1 MKPLVTTASALKEL
15 ATGLA
20 PSSISTSSS
29 LFSWEGAGAEYLL
42 TNKDRVDDQRVVIV
56 RDSFGHDPFVPDHLR
71 SDRRPVLSRM
81 AAFAERA
88 ATAGPLTLPRAWRQ
102 YKRNNLMAFFAVPGV
117 DSHVTRWIAEVLTG
131 DRSDV
136 VFWDSTTSDAK
147 TSLEEFDAAKP
158 SNPLRNDEWI
168 DAMSAA
174 AEHFA
179 VAEGPQPSDVEIA
192 LPELERAATRG
203 WTYAEWMDV
212 ISPDQ
217 RAFVLAPTDKSIRL
231 RGPAGSGKTLTLTL
245 KAVHELQKARDA
257 GEHLRILIV
266 THSWSLATEISASS
280 DALGFGPLPEID
292 VFPLVEIAGEISP
305 GGSSERSYKLIG
317 NDSFSG
323 KQAQLDEILDLLNDF
338 VAGDWVTY
346 RADVTPSLRD
356 RFDSAD
362 VDERLALAWDL
373 LIEFGS
379 VIGAAAIFPGA
390 GSESRYFNLERASWM
405 IPLSGRA
412 DMRVVFELYSR
423 YMESLDARGL
433 WTSDQV
439 LADLLNDL
447 QKHSWN
453 RARRTKG
460 YDLIFVDEFHLFN
473 PLERQVLHYL
483 SRDVS
488 VYPRIFMALDPRQ
501 SPSEAFIG
509 LASDDTRSSA
519 SGSASAEANDGLG
532 EITSIEL
539 NHVHRY
545 TPEILRLVK
554 HVHLEFPTLD
564 LGRDW
569 NIDFTSVESAR
580 KSGTLPTLVSSAS
593 RNGEE
598 TDIVRAVHGR
608 YQAGTMALA
617 IVDTRQWGRFS
628 ELASLI
634 DQSQK
639 FHVSTIAG
647 RGDIEGLGYRKR
659 GLVVGL
665 AEYLAG
671 LQFETVLVAGIPDL
685 NPGSRTPGEVTR
697 LLSLLYLGISRAEND
712 VRVFVNDDDGGVP
725 EVLQRAV
732 ANGLMNSQRG
742 SLV

>member
-1 MKPLVTTASALKEL
+1 MKALVTTASALKEL
-15 ATGLA
+15 ATGMA
-20 PSSISTSSS
+20 PSAISTSTA
-29 LFSWEGAGAEYLL
+29 LFSWEGVGAEFLL
-42 TNKDRVDDQRVVIV
+42 TSKVQLDDQRVIIV
-56 RDSFGHDPFVPDHLR
+56 RDSFTRDPFVPDHLK

-88 ATAGPLTLPRAWRQ
+88 RTAGPLNLPRAWNQ
-102 YKRNNLMAFFAVPGV
+102 YKHNNLMAFFAVPGV
-117 DSHVTRWIAEVLTG
+117 DKYVTRWVAEVVTG

-136 VFWDSTTSDAK
+136 IFWAATTSDEK
-147 TSLEEFDAAKP
+147 MSLADFDNAKP
-158 SNPLRNDEWI
+158 PNPLRNDDWN
-168 DAMSAA
+168 DAVAA
-174 AEHFA
+174 AARHFA
-179 VAEGPQPSDVEIA
+179 LANGPQPSDVEIA
-192 LPELERAATRG
+192 LSQLGRTVTRSS
-203 WTYAEWMDV
+203 TYDEWMRV
-212 ISPDQ
+212 IGADQ
-217 RAFVLAPTDKSIRL
+217 RAFVFAPTDKSIRL
-231 RGPAGSGKTLTLTL
+231 RGPAGSGKTLALTL
-245 KAVHELQKARDA
+245 KAVHELVKARDA
-257 GEHLRILIV
+257 DEPLRILIV
-266 THSWSLATEISASS
+266 THSWSLATEIADST
-280 DALGFGPLPEID
+280 DGLGLGPFPEID
-292 VFPLVEIAGEISP
+292 VFPLVEIATEISP
-305 GGSSERSYKLIG
+305 GGNNGSSYTLIG

-338 VAGDWVTY
+338 VTGDWVTY
-346 RADVTPSLRD
+346 KADVTPVLRD
-356 RFDSAD
+356 RFDSEE

-405 IPLSGRA
+405 LPLSGRA
-412 DMRVVFELYSR
+412 DMRVIYELYCR

-447 QKHSWN
+447 QKRSWD

-483 SRDVS
+483 SRDVT

-509 LASDDTRSSA
+509 LASEDTRSSA
-519 SGSASAEANDGLG
+519 SNDSSDGLG
-532 EITSIEL
+532 EVTSIEL
-539 NHVHRY
+539 NQVHRY
-545 TPEILRLVK
+545 TPQILQLVK

-569 NIDFTSVESAR
+569 NIDFSSVESAR
-580 KSGTLPTLVSSAS
+580 ESGLTPTLVSSAS
-593 RNGEE
+593 RSGEE
-598 TDIVRAVHGR
+598 SDIVRAVHDR
-608 YQAGTMALA
+608 YQAGRMALA
-617 IVDTRQWGRFS
+617 IVDTRQWSRFS

-634 DQSQK
+634 NQSQK

-659 GLVVGL
+659 GLVVAL

-685 NPGSRTPGEVTR
+685 NPGSRAPSEVTR

-712 VRVFVNDDDGGVP
+712 VRIFVNDEDGGIP
-725 EVLQRAV
+725 EVLRRAV
-732 ANGLMNSQRG
+732 TNGLLVSQKG

>member
-15 ATGLA
+15 ATGVA
-20 PSSISTSSS
+20 PSAIPTSTS
-29 LFSWEGAGAEYLL
+29 LFSWEGVGADYLL
-42 TNKDRVDDQRVVIV
+42 TNSDHASDQRIVVV
-56 RDSFGHDPFVPDHLR
+56 RDSFISDPFVPDHLR
-71 SDRRPVLSRM
+71 DDRRAVLSRM

-88 ATAGPLTLPRAWRQ
+88 RTAGPLTLPRAWRQ
-102 YKRNNLMAFFAVPGV
+102 YKHNNLMAFFAVPGR
-117 DSHVTRWIAEVLTG
+117 DTETTRWIAEVLTG
-131 DRSDV
+131 DSSDV
-136 VFWDSTTSDAK
+136 VFWDATTSDEK
-147 TSLEEFDAAKP
+147 TRLEEFDATKP
-158 SNPLRNDEWI
+158 PNPLRNNEWI
-168 DAMSAA
+168 EAA
-174 AEHFA
+174 GAATIHFQA
-179 VAEGPQPSDVEIA
+179 AKRPQPSDVEIA
-192 LPELERAATRG
+192 LPELERAATQN
-203 WTYAEWMDV
+203 WTYVQWMEA
-212 ISPDQ
+212 ISADQ
-217 RAFVLAPTDKSIRL
+217 RAFVLAPSDRSIRL

-245 KAVHELQKARDA
+245 KAVYELLKARES
-257 GEHLRILIV
+257 GEQIRILMV
-266 THSWSLATEISASS
+266 THSWSLATEIADST
-280 DALGFGPLPEID
+280 DAFGLGSLHEID
-292 VFPLVEIAGEISP
+292 AFPLLEIAAEISP
-305 GGSSERSYKLIG
+305 GGNSDGSYKLIG
-317 NDSFSG
+317 DDSFSG
-323 KQAQLDEILDLLNDF
+323 KQAQLDEILDLLSDF
-338 VAGDWVTY
+338 VTGDWITY
-346 RADVTPSLRD
+346 KADVTPSLRD
-356 RFDSAD
+356 RFDSPD
-362 VDERLALAWDL
+362 SDERLALAWDL

-405 IPLSGRA
+405 LPLSGRA

-423 YMESLDARGL
+423 YMDSLDARGL

-453 RARRTKG
+453 RSRRDQG

-483 SRDVS
+483 SRDVT

-509 LASDDTRSSA
+509 LASDGTRSSA
-519 SGSASAEANDGLG
+519 SLEAGDGLG
-532 EITSIEL
+532 EVTSFEL

-545 TPEILRLVK
+545 TPQILRLVK
-554 HVHLEFPTLD
+554 HVHHEFPTLD

-569 NIDFTSVESAR
+569 NIDFSSVESAR
-580 KSGTLPTLVSSAS
+580 ENGPVPTLVTAAS
-593 RNGEE
+593 RTGEE
-598 TDIVRAVHGR
+598 TDVVRAVQDR
-608 YQAGTMALA
+608 YQTGTIALA
-617 IVDTRQWGRFS
+617 IVDTRQWSRFS

-639 FHVSTIAG
+639 YHVSTIAG

-659 GLVVGL
+659 GLVVGP

-671 LQFETVLVAGIPDL
+671 LQFGTVLVAGIPDL
-685 NPGSRTPGEVTR
+685 SHGSRTPSEITR

-725 EVLQRAV
+725 EVLQRAI
-732 ANGLMNSQRG
+732 ANSLVVLQKG

>member
-1 MKPLVTTASALKEL
+1 MKPLVTTAGALKEL
-15 ATGLA
+15 ATGMA
-20 PSSISTSSS
+20 PSAISTSTA
-29 LFSWEGAGAEYLL
+29 LFSWEGPGAEFLL
-42 TNKDRVDDQRVVIV
+42 TSMVQPDDQRVVIV
-56 RDSFGHDPFVPDHLR
+56 RDSFVHDLLVPDHLR
-71 SDRRPVLSRM
+71 PYRRPVLSRM

-88 ATAGPLTLPRAWRQ
+88 RTAAPLTLPRAWRQ
-102 YKRNNLMAFFAVPGV
+102 YKHNNLMAFFAVPGG
-117 DSHVTRWIAEVLTG
+117 DGDVTRWIAEVMTG
-131 DRSDV
+131 ERSDV
-136 VFWDSTTSDAK
+136 IFWHATTSDEK
-147 TSLEEFDAAKP
+147 LSLEDFDTARP
-158 SNPLRNDEWI
+158 LNPLQSEEWT
-168 DAMSAA
+168 DAVAA
-174 AEHFA
+174 AARHFA
-179 VAEGPQPSDVEIA
+179 GVDDPQPSDVEIA
-192 LPELERAATRG
+192 LSQLGKAATRG
-203 WTYAEWMDV
+203 STYGEWMEI
-212 ISPDQ
+212 ISVDQ

-245 KAVHELQKARDA
+245 KAVHELVKAREAREDI
-257 GEHLRILIV
+257 RILIV
-266 THSWSLATEISASS
+266 THSWSLATEIDAST
-280 DALGFGPLPEID
+280 DALGLGPLPEID
-292 VFPLVEIAGEISP
+292 VFPLVEIASEISP
-305 GGSSERSYKLIG
+305 GDNSDNPYKLIG
-317 NDSFSG
+317 TDSFSG

-338 VAGDWVTY
+338 VTGDWVTY
-346 RADVTPSLRD
+346 RAEVTPSLRD
-356 RFDSAD
+356 RFDSED

-379 VIGAAAIFPGA
+379 VIGAAAIFPGV
-390 GSESRYFNLERASWM
+390 GSDSRYFNLERASWM
-405 IPLSGRA
+405 LPLSGRA
-412 DMRVVFELYSR
+412 DMRVIFELYSR

-447 QKHSWN
+447 QKRAWD

-473 PLERQVLHYL
+473 PLERQVLQYL
-483 SRDVS
+483 PRDVA

-509 LASDDTRSSA
+509 LASEDTRSLA
-519 SGSASAEANDGLG
+519 SDASDGLG
-532 EITSIEL
+532 EVTSIEL
-539 NHVHRY
+539 NQVHRY
-545 TPEILRLVK
+545 TPQILQLVK

-569 NIDFTSVESAR
+569 NIDFKSVESAR
-580 KSGTLPTLVSSAS
+580 QSGPTPTLVKSAS
-593 RNGEE
+593 RSGEE
-598 TDIVRAVHGR
+598 TDIVRAVHDR

-617 IVDTRQWGRFS
+617 VVDTRQWNRFS

-634 DQSQK
+634 NQSQK

-685 NPGSRTPGEVTR
+685 NPGSRTPNEMTR

-712 VRVFVNDDDGGVP
+712 VRIFVNDDDGGVP

-732 ANGLMNSQRG
+732 NNGLLSSQRG

>member
-15 ATGLA
+15 ATGMA
-20 PSSISTSSS
+20 PSAISTSTS

-42 TNKDRVDDQRVVIV
+42 TTKTQVDDQRVVII
-56 RDSFGHDPFVPDHLR
+56 RDSFGHDPFVPEHLR
-71 SDRRPVLSRM
+71 PDRRPVLSRM

-88 ATAGPLTLPRAWRQ
+88 RTAAPLTLPRAWRQ
-102 YKRNNLMAFFAVPGV
+102 YKHNNLMAFVAVPGG
-117 DSHVTRWIAEVLTG
+117 DRRMTRWITEVLTG

-136 VFWDSTTSDAK
+136 VFWDTTTSDQQ
-147 TSLEEFDAAKP
+147 TSLEVFDAGKP
-158 SNPLRNDEWI
+158 SNPLQNDEWI
-168 DAMSAA
+168 HAVAA
-174 AEHFA
+174 AAQHFA
-179 VAEGPQPSDVEIA
+179 MANGPQLSDVEIA
-192 LPELERAATRG
+192 LPELGQTATRG
-203 WTYAEWMDV
+203 STYGDWMEA
-212 ISPDQ
+212 ISVDQ

-245 KAVHELQKARDA
+245 KAVHELLKARDA
-257 GEHLRILIV
+257 EEQIRILIV
-266 THSWSLATEISASS
+266 THSWSLATEISDCS
-280 DALGFGPLPEID
+280 DALGLGPLPEIE
-292 VFPLVEIAGEISP
+292 VFPLVEIAAEISP
-305 GGSSERSYKLIG
+305 GGNDDQSYKLIG

-338 VAGDWVTY
+338 VTGDWVTY
-346 RADVTPSLRD
+346 RADVSPSLSD
-356 RFDSAD
+356 RFDSQDA
-362 VDERLALAWDL
+362 DERLALAWDL

-390 GSESRYFNLERASWM
+390 GSESRYFNLERAAWM
-405 IPLSGRA
+405 LPLTGRA

-447 QKHSWN
+447 QKRSWD

-483 SRDVS
+483 SRDVT

-519 SGSASAEANDGLG
+519 SVDTSDGLG
-532 EITSIEL
+532 EFTSIEL

-545 TPEILRLVK
+545 TPQILQLVK

-580 KSGTLPTLVSSAS
+580 ESGPTPTLVTSAS
-593 RNGEE
+593 RSGEE
-598 TDIVRAVHGR
+598 TDIVRAVHDR

-617 IVDTRQWGRFS
+617 IVDTRQWSRFS

-634 DQSQK
+634 NQSQK

-647 RGDIEGLGYRKR
+647 RGDIEGLWSRKR

-685 NPGSRTPGEVTR
+685 NPGSRTPSEMTR

-732 ANGLMNSQRG
+732 ANGLLVSQKG

>member
-15 ATGLA
+15 ATGMA
-20 PSSISTSSS
+20 PSAVATSTS

-42 TNKDRVDDQRVVIV
+42 TNKSEVDDQRVVIV

-88 ATAGPLTLPRAWRQ
+88 RTAGPLTLPRAWHQ
-102 YKRNNLMAFFAVPGV
+102 YKHNNLMAFFAVPGG
-117 DSHVTRWIAEVLTG
+117 DRRVTRWIAEVLTG

-136 VFWDSTTSDAK
+136 VFWEATTTDERI
-147 TSLEEFDAAKP
+147 SLEEFDAEKP
-158 SNPLRNDEWI
+158 SNPLRDDEWI
-168 DAMSAA
+168 DAVEAA
-174 AEHFA
+174 AQHFA
-179 VAEGPQPSDVEIA
+179 VANCPQPSDVEIA
-192 LPELERAATRG
+192 LPELGQTATRG
-203 WTYAEWMDV
+203 CTYGEWMEV
-212 ISPDQ
+212 ISADQ

-245 KAVHELQKARDA
+245 KAVHELLNAREA
-257 GEHLRILIV
+257 EEQLRILIV
-266 THSWSLATEISASS
+266 THSWSLATEISDSS
-280 DALGFGPLPEID
+280 DALGLGPLPEID
-292 VFPLVEIAGEISP
+292 VFPLVEIAAEISP
-305 GGSSERSYKLIG
+305 GGNDDKSYKLIG

-338 VAGDWVTY
+338 VTGDWITY
-346 RADVTPSLRD
+346 RADVSPSLRD
-356 RFDSAD
+356 RFDSEDA
-362 VDERLALAWDL
+362 DERLALAWDL

-405 IPLSGRA
+405 LPLTGRA

-447 QKHSWN
+447 QKRSWD

-483 SRDVS
+483 SRDVT

-519 SGSASAEANDGLG
+519 SVDASDGLG
-532 EITSIEL
+532 EVTSIEL

-545 TPEILRLVK
+545 TPQILQLVK

-569 NIDFTSVESAR
+569 NIDFTSVESVR
-580 KSGTLPTLVSSAS
+580 ESGPTPTLVISAS
-593 RNGEE
+593 RSGEE
-598 TDIVRAVHGR
+598 TDIVRAVHNR

-617 IVDTRQWGRFS
+617 IVDTRQWSRFS

-634 DQSQK
+634 NQSQK

-647 RGDIEGLGYRKR
+647 RGDIEGLWSRKR

-665 AEYLAG
+665 SEYLAG

-685 NPGSRTPGEVTR
+685 NPGSRTPSEMTR

-732 ANGLMNSQRG
+732 ANGLLVSQRG

>member
-1 MKPLVTTASALKEL
+1 MKPLVTTANALKEL
-15 ATGLA
+15 ATGIA
-20 PSSISTSSS
+20 PSAISTSTS
-29 LFSWEGAGAEYLL
+29 LFSWEGADAEYLF
-42 TNKDRVDDQRVVIV
+42 TNKDRVDSQRVVVV
-56 RDSFGHDPFVPDHLR
+56 RDSFGHDPFVPDRLR
-71 SDRRPVLSRM
+71 HSRRPVLSRM

-88 ATAGPLTLPRAWRQ
+88 RTAGPLTLPRAWHQ
-102 YKRNNLMAFFAVPGV
+102 YKYNNLIAFFAVPVG
-117 DSHVTRWIAEVLTG
+117 DTEVTRWIAEVLTG

-136 VFWDSTTSDAK
+136 VFWAATTSDEK
-147 TSLEEFDAAKP
+147 RNLEEFDAAKP

-168 DAMSAA
+168 DAAA
-174 AEHFA
+174 AASQHFA
-179 VAEGPQPSDVEIA
+179 GAERPQPSDVEIA
-192 LPELERAATRG
+192 LPELGQAATRG
-203 WTYAEWMDV
+203 RTYDEWMEV

-217 RAFVLAPTDKSIRL
+217 RLFVLAPTDKSIRL

-245 KAVHELQKARDA
+245 KAVHELLKARQA
-257 GEHLRILIV
+257 GENLRILMV
-266 THSWSLATEISASS
+266 THSWSLATEISESS
-280 DALGFGPLPEID
+280 EALGFGPLPEIE
-292 VFPLVEIAGEISP
+292 VFPLLEIAAEISP
-305 GGSSERSYKLIG
+305 GSNSDKSYKLIG

-346 RADVTPSLRD
+346 RADVTPALRN
-356 RFDSAD
+356 RFDSDD
-362 VDERLALAWDL
+362 VDETLALAWDL

-390 GSESRYFNLERASWM
+390 GAESRYFSLERASWM
-405 IPLSGRA
+405 LPLSGRA

-483 SRDVS
+483 SRDVT

-519 SGSASAEANDGLG
+519 SVDVNDGLG

-539 NHVHRY
+539 NRVHRY
-545 TPEILRLVK
+545 TPEILQLVK

-580 KSGTLPTLVSSAS
+580 ASGTTPTLITSAS
-593 RNGEE
+593 RSGEE
-598 TDIVRAVHGR
+598 TDIARAVQDR

-617 IVDTRQWGRFS
+617 VVDTRQWSRFS

-634 DQSQK
+634 GRSQK
-639 FHVSTIAG
+639 FHVATIAG
-647 RGDIEGLGYRKR
+647 RGDIKGLGYRKR

-671 LQFETVLVAGIPDL
+671 LQFDTVLVAGIPDL
-685 NPGSRTPGEVTR
+685 NPGSRTAGEVTR
-697 LLSLLYLGISRAEND
+697 LLSLLYLGVSRAEND
-712 VRVFVNDDDGGVP
+712 VKVFVNDDDGGVP

-732 ANGLMNSQRG
+732 ANGLMTSQRG

>member
-15 ATGLA
+15 ATGMA
-20 PSSISTSSS
+20 PSAISTSTS

-42 TNKDRVDDQRVVIV
+42 TNKTQVDDQRVVII
-56 RDSFGHDPFVPDHLR
+56 RDSFGHDPFVPEHLR
-71 SDRRPVLSRM
+71 PDRRPVLSRM

-88 ATAGPLTLPRAWRQ
+88 RTAGPFTLPRAWRQ
-102 YKRNNLMAFFAVPGV
+102 YKHNNLMAFVAVPGG
-117 DSHVTRWIAEVLTG
+117 DRRMTRWISEVLTG
-131 DRSDV
+131 ERSDV
-136 VFWDSTTSDAK
+136 VFWDATTSDEQ
-147 TSLEEFDAAKP
+147 TSLEEFDARKP
-158 SNPLRNDEWI
+158 SNPLQNDEWI
-168 DAMSAA
+168 HAVAA
-174 AEHFA
+174 AAQHFA
-179 VAEGPQPSDVEIA
+179 AANGPQPSDVEIA
-192 LPELERAATRG
+192 LPELGQTATRG
-203 WTYAEWMDV
+203 STYGEWMEV
-212 ISPDQ
+212 ISADQ

-245 KAVHELQKARDA
+245 KAVHELLKARDA
-257 GEHLRILIV
+257 EEQIRILIV
-266 THSWSLATEISASS
+266 THSWSLATEISDCS
-280 DALGFGPLPEID
+280 DALGLGPLPEIE
-292 VFPLVEIAGEISP
+292 VFPLVEIAAEISP
-305 GGSSERSYKLIG
+305 GGNDDQSYKLIG

-338 VAGDWVTY
+338 VTGDWVTY

-356 RFDSAD
+356 RFDSQDA
-362 VDERLALAWDL
+362 DERLALAWDL

-390 GSESRYFNLERASWM
+390 GSESRYINLERAAWM
-405 IPLSGRA
+405 LPLTGRA
-412 DMRVVFELYSR
+412 DMRVVFDLYSR

-447 QKHSWN
+447 QKRSWD
-453 RARRTKG
+453 RARRIKG

-483 SRDVS
+483 SRDVT

-509 LASDDTRSSA
+509 LASDDTKSSA
-519 SGSASAEANDGLG
+519 SVEASDGLG
-532 EITSIEL
+532 EVTSIEL

-545 TPEILRLVK
+545 TPQILELVK

-580 KSGTLPTLVSSAS
+580 ESGPTPTLVTSAS
-593 RNGEE
+593 RTGEE
-598 TDIVRAVHGR
+598 TDIVRAVHDR

-617 IVDTRQWGRFS
+617 IVDTRQWSRFS

-634 DQSQK
+634 NQSQK

-647 RGDIEGLGYRKR
+647 RGDIEGLWYRKR

-685 NPGSRTPGEVTR
+685 NPGSRTPSEMTR

-732 ANGLMNSQRG
+732 ANGLLVSQKG